1 MHAKCHDVRSS
12 FKVMLLVKGQRV
24 EIALKCVACDLY
36 IGYQEVAKATID
48 ASDGVKFCIVN
59 IARLTRLSVDQSLV
73 LWQIDKAAKRVV
85 SGDLRV
91 VLDASYAWPQIAG
104 YLLEE
109 H

>member
-1 MHAKCHDVRSS
+1 
-12 FKVMLLVKGQRV
+12 MLLIEGQRV
-24 EIALKCVACDLY
+24 KIARKCVACDLHA
-36 IGYQEVAKATID
+36 GYQEVAKVTVN
-48 ASDGVKFCIVN
+48 ASDGVKVCIVD